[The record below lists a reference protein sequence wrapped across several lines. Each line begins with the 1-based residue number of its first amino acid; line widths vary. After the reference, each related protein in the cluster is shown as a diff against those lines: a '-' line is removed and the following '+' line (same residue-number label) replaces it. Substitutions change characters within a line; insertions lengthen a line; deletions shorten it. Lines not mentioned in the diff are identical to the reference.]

1 MSADPRTRPAG
12 SLYAGPGTQ
21 CCTAVRS
28 VCINGRFLTQRT
40 SGVQRFA
47 TELVK
52 ALDAALAAGQ
62 GGHIA
67 KQWQLLVPPGDWD
80 VPALRCI
87 QVRQVGRGRGHLWDQ
102 LLRWHCHRNDLL
114 VNLGNSGPVLRGR
127 SLSVIHDAA
136 VYRTP
141 LNFTRG
147 YRSFHQALGRLL
159 ALRSHIAT
167 VSDFSRS
174 ELSQVLH
181 IPARRIAVVPNGSEH
196 LRGVEPDP
204 SALQRL
210 GLQSQRFLLFI
221 GSPVPNKNLVTA
233 VRAFCQ
239 LQLPDVRFVIVGAA
253 DSSVFGQ
260 GLQLLPPG
268 VVLAGRLSD
277 AQVAALLQRAHALVF
292 PSLYEGFGI
301 PPLEAML
308 HGCPVI
314 ASDIPPVREVCGDA
328 VLYFDP
334 TNAAA
339 LAQRMRQALEDPA
352 ALWPLTE
359 RGQERV
365 SLFSWQRSAQCLLEA
380 LALVD

>member
-1 MSADPRTRPAG
+1 MSANPRTLPTG
-12 SLYAGPGTQ
+12 SLYTGPGTQ
-21 CCTAVRS
+21 RRAAVRS

-47 TELVK
+47 AELVK
-52 ALDAALAAGQ
+52 ALDAELAAGQ
-62 GGHIA
+62 GRHIA
-67 KQWQLLVPPGDWD
+67 AQWQLLAPPGPWE

-87 QVRQVGRGRGHLWDQ
+87 QVRQVGQGRGHLWDQ

-114 VNLGNSGPVLRGR
+114 VNLGNSGPVLRGH

-147 YRSFHQALGRLL
+147 YRTFHQALGRLL

-167 VSDFSRS
+167 VSDFSRD
-174 ELSQVLH
+174 ELSQVLD

-196 LRGVEPDP
+196 LRGVEPDA
-204 SALQRL
+204 SVLLRL
-210 GLQSQRFLLFI
+210 GLESQPFLLFI
-221 GSPVPNKNLVTA
+221 GSPVPNKNVATA
-233 VRAFCQ
+233 VTAFCQ
-239 LQLPDVRFVIVGAA
+239 LQRADVRFVIVGAA

-277 AQVAALLQRAHALVF
+277 AQVAALLLRARALVF

-301 PPLEAML
+301 PPLEAMV

-314 ASDIPPVREVCGDA
+314 ASDIPPVREVCGEA

-352 ALWPLTE
+352 ALQPLAE

-365 SLFSWQRSAQCLLEA
+365 SLFSWRRSAQCLLEA